1 MNCFECAADG
11 GRITPAAAI
20 CISCGAALCSSHT
33 VVDVAQLDVPSLG
46 NPAAVPAGGRR
57 LHCRT
62 CSTPEST
69 ERGVP
74 APPRVS
80 VGAR

>member
-1 MNCFECAADG
+1 MNCFECTADG
-11 GRITPAAAI
+11 LITPAVAI

-33 VVDVAQLDVPSLG
+33 VVDRAQLDVPSLG

-62 CSTPEST
+62 CSTAASAV
-69 ERGVP
+69 RVVP
-74 APPRVS
+74 TPPRVS
-80 VGAR
+80 ADAG